1 MGFNT
6 STIILEIN
14 FFNKITNTIIC
25 KRFLQLKI
33 NCKKYIVPSKIP
45 DLHALLIFMKLLDTM
60 SYVSN
65 VDIEKE
71 IKGQKY
77 NRY

>member
-33 NCKKYIVPSKIP
+33 NCKNIYVPSKIP
-45 DLHALLIFMKLLDTM
+45 DLYALLIFMKLHDTM

-65 VDIEKE
+65 VDIDKE
-71 IKGQKY
+71 IKGQKCK
-77 NRY
+77 RY

>member
-33 NCKKYIVPSKIP
+33 NCKKYIPSKIP